1 MIVSL
6 YYRREVPECHR
17 QMMSHVGMAVKLC
30 QKTNHG
36 KLGRVIKACADIV
49 APSMRPT
56 NATQARA
63 LLTAIV

>member
-1 MIVSL
+1 
-6 YYRREVPECHR
+6 
-17 QMMSHVGMAVKLC
+17 MMSHVGMAVKLC